1 MSYTNGLDNP
11 ELYFQVKLHSGDGGG
26 GDSLTFDGDENMQPD
41 MVWSKSRTEALNHT
55 LFDSVRT
62 AASNKELTPNES
74 AAEGGAD
81 TAGFGYISAFGSDGF
96 TWVAGGTNTE
106 NFNKSSQT
114 YVHWC
119 WKESATS
126 GFDIISYTGN
136 ATNRTISHS
145 LSAVPKMMV
154 TKNREETDSWRV
166 YHEGMGNTKVM
177 YLNITEASE
186 TLTTAW
192 NSTTPTSSVFTVGTD
207 NGTNRD
213 GDGMIAYLFS
223 EKQGY
228 FKAGSYVGNGA
239 SNTNGQFIYLGF
251 RPAMVLVKRTNGT
264 KDWKIF
270 DNKRNGYN
278 GSNEVLEPNNSDAED
293 TTEFLDFLSNGFR
306 WIIPSSDAKYAD
318 VNGDGDTFIYM
329 AFAEAP
335 LVNSKGVPC
344 NAR

>member
-119 WKESATS
+119 WKES
-126 GFDIISYTGN
+126 
-136 ATNRTISHS
+136 
-145 LSAVPKMMV
+145 
-154 TKNREETDSWRV
+154 
-166 YHEGMGNTKVM
+166 
-177 YLNITEASE
+177 
-186 TLTTAW
+186 
-192 NSTTPTSSVFTVGTD
+192 
-207 NGTNRD
+207 
-213 GDGMIAYLFS
+213 
-223 EKQGY
+223 
-228 FKAGSYVGNGA
+228 
-239 SNTNGQFIYLGF
+239 
-251 RPAMVLVKRTNGT
+251 
-264 KDWKIF
+264 
-270 DNKRNGYN
+270 
-278 GSNEVLEPNNSDAED
+278 
-293 TTEFLDFLSNGFR
+293 
-306 WIIPSSDAKYAD
+306 
-318 VNGDGDTFIYM
+318 
-329 AFAEAP
+329 
-335 LVNSKGVPC
+335 
-344 NAR
+344 

>member
-119 WKESATS
+119 WKESATA
-126 GFDIISYTGN
+126 GFDIVSYTGN

-223 EKQGY
+223 EVQG
-228 FKAGSYVGNGA
+228 FSKFGSYTGNGNA
-239 SNTNGQFIYLGF
+239 SGTFVFCGF
-251 RPAMVLVKRTNGT
+251 RPAYVLAKRTNSASG
-264 KDWKIF
+264 WVLF
-270 DNKRNGYN
+270 DNKREPFNLADTSIRADDGGAENESNG
-278 GSNEVLEPNNSDAED
+278 A
-293 TTEFLDFLSNGFR
+293 LDLLSNGFK
-306 WIIPSSDAKYAD
+306 WITTDSG
-318 VNGDGDTFIYM
+318 VNGSGDSYVFM

-335 LVNSKGVPC
+335 FVNSKGVPC

>member
-126 GFDIISYTGN
+126 GFDIVSYTGN

-223 EKQGY
+223 EVQG
-228 FKAGSYVGNGA
+228 FSKFGSYTGNGNA
-239 SNTNGQFIYLGF
+239 SGTFVFCGF
-251 RPAMVLVKRTNGT
+251 RPAYVLAKRTNSASG
-264 KDWKIF
+264 WVLF
-270 DNKRNGYN
+270 DNKREPFNLADTSIRADDGGAENESNG
-278 GSNEVLEPNNSDAED
+278 A
-293 TTEFLDFLSNGFR
+293 LDLLSNGFK
-306 WIIPSSDAKYAD
+306 WITTDSG
-318 VNGDGDTFIYM
+318 VNGSGDSYVFM

-335 LVNSKGVPC
+335 FVNSNGVPC

>member
-55 LFDSVRT
+55 LFDSVTT
-62 AASNKELTPNES
+62 AASNKELAPNES
-74 AAEGGAD
+74 PAEGGAD

-119 WKESATS
+119 WKESATA
-126 GFDIISYTGN
+126 GFDIVSYTGN

-223 EKQGY
+223 EKQG
-228 FKAGSYVGNGA
+228 FSKFGSWTGNGN
-239 SNTNGQFIYLGF
+239 SDGPFIHLGF
-251 RPAMVLVKRTNGT
+251 RPAFLL
-264 KDWKIF
+264 WKSTGSENWYIN
-270 DNKRNGYN
+270 DNKREPFNDDAM
-278 GSNEVLEPNNSDAED
+278 SVLYPNLTNAEGALSDEID
-293 TTEFLDFLSNGFR
+293 MLSNGFKMKGTNSAHNTDGQEY
-306 WIIPSSDAKYAD
+306 IYA
-318 VNGDGDTFIYM
+318 
-329 AFAEAP
+329 AFAEQP
-335 LVNSKGVPC
+335 FVNSKGVPC

>member
-74 AAEGGAD
+74 AAEGGAG

-119 WKESATS
+119 WKESATA
-126 GFDIISYTGN
+126 GFDIVSYTGN

-145 LSAVPKMMV
+145 LSAVPKMMF
-154 TKNREETDSWRV
+154 TKNREETDSWRI
-166 YHEGMGNTKVM
+166 YHEGMGNTKVV
-177 YLNITEASE
+177 YLNIDEASE

-223 EKQGY
+223 EVQG
-228 FKAGSYVGNGA
+228 FSKFGSYTGNGNA
-239 SNTNGQFIYLGF
+239 SGTFVFCGF
-251 RPAMVLVKRTNGT
+251 RPAYVLAKRTNSASG
-264 KDWKIF
+264 WVLF
-270 DNKRNGYN
+270 DNKREPFNLADTSIRADDGGAENESNG
-278 GSNEVLEPNNSDAED
+278 A
-293 TTEFLDFLSNGFR
+293 LDLLSNGFK
-306 WIIPSSDAKYAD
+306 WITTDSG
-318 VNGDGDTFIYM
+318 VNGSGDSYVFM

-335 LVNSKGVPC
+335 FVNSNGVPC

>member
-119 WKESATS
+119 WKESATA
-126 GFDIISYTGN
+126 GFDIVSYTGN

-223 EKQGY
+223 EVQG
-228 FKAGSYVGNGA
+228 FSKFGSYTGNGNA
-239 SNTNGQFIYLGF
+239 SGTFVFCGF
-251 RPAMVLVKRTNGT
+251 RPAYVLAKRTNSASG
-264 KDWKIF
+264 WVLF
-270 DNKRNGYN
+270 DNKREPFNLADTSIRADDGGAENESNG
-278 GSNEVLEPNNSDAED
+278 A
-293 TTEFLDFLSNGFR
+293 LDLLSNGFK
-306 WIIPSSDAKYAD
+306 WITTDSG
-318 VNGDGDTFIYM
+318 VNGSGDSYVFM

-335 LVNSKGVPC
+335 FVNSNGVPC

>member
-1 MSYTNGLDNP
+1 MAAYTTIDDP
-11 ELYFQVKLHSGDGGG
+11 EAYFQVELYTGDGSGQ
-26 GDSLTFDGDENMQPD
+26 SPTFDGDTDMQPD
-41 MVWSKSRTEALNHT
+41 LVWIKSRNSASYNHMV
-55 LFDSVRT
+55 FDSVRGAT
-62 AASNKELTPNES
+62 KYIKTDNSI
-74 AAEGGAD
+74 AEGTNANML
-81 TAGFGYISAFGSDGF
+81 TAFGSDGF
-96 TWVAGGTNTE
+96 TVGSDVDVNNNTT
-106 NFNKSSQT
+106 T
-114 YVHWC
+114 YVAWC
-119 WKESATS
+119 WKESATA
-126 GFDIISYTGN
+126 GFDIVSYTGN

-223 EKQGY
+223 EVQG
-228 FKAGSYVGNGA
+228 FSKFGSYTGNGNA
-239 SNTNGQFIYLGF
+239 SGTFVFCGF
-251 RPAMVLVKRTNGT
+251 RPAYVLAKRTNSASG
-264 KDWKIF
+264 WVLF
-270 DNKRNGYN
+270 DNKREPFNLADTSIRADDGGAENESNG
-278 GSNEVLEPNNSDAED
+278 A
-293 TTEFLDFLSNGFR
+293 LDLLSNGFK
-306 WIIPSSDAKYAD
+306 WITTDSG
-318 VNGDGDTFIYM
+318 VNGSGDSYVFM

-335 LVNSKGVPC
+335 FVNSNGVPC